1 MKFED
6 ALTALREGA
15 KIRHTMMEPDEYFIG
30 CYVGLNM
37 EMVGLPPEDFET
49 VKARG
54 MSITKMKGNVTHPD
68 MRPRLPFMEQM
79 DLLNKYPFLQEKL
92 AYPTMNLLLI
102 MSDDWEIK

>member
-1 MKFED
+1 MKFEE
-6 ALTALREGA
+6 ALTALRSGA
-15 KIRHTMMEPDEYFIG
+15 KIQHPMMEPDEYFIG

-37 EMVGLPPEDFET
+37 EMFGLPPENFNE

-54 MSITKMKGNVTHPD
+54 MSIAKMKGDRQHSD
-68 MRPRLPFMEQM
+68 MKPRLPFREQM
-79 DLLNKYPFLQEKL
+79 DLLDKYPFLQEKL

>member
-1 MKFED
+1 MKFEE
-6 ALTALREGA
+6 ALTALRSGA
-15 KIRHTMMEPDEYFIG
+15 KIRHPMMEPDEYLIG

-37 EMVGLPPEDFET
+37 EIFGLLPENFEE

-54 MSITKMKGNVTHPD
+54 ISITKMKGDRQDPD
-68 MRPRLPFMEQM
+68 MKPRLPFREQM
-79 DLLNKYPFLQEKL
+79 DLIDKYPFLQEKL